1 MKDIKQ
7 IREEQQKIDSQI
19 VEDHEFSMARSELKS
34 IISNAQNLLGKL
46 KGEGDLEAWMQSKI
60 TKAADYLTAVH
71 DNIASGEADIKE
83 DHEEKEIKLDT
94 KDKKIPF
101 TIMLRRRSIRQ
112 FPNNQTVALYYAPS
126 LDRYFSIPFGE
137 KSGNVIAEAKKKDI
151 EAFPGGMKSG
161 MIRSIK
167 AGKVPAEHVDAIRK
181 QYNISDEELGITKP
195 APSVS
200 GKVTGSFAPQ
210 KSYGK
215 VTVTPTVSKPTPAP
229 AAPATPASTANQPY
243 KGRKL
248 TDQEY
253 RKKIRSITKKITAKT
268 ADVKPEEKPDE
279 KKKDAGFLGVGDE
292 FMGHSTFG
300 VTKLGAALGGAAGL
314 AARGG
319 GKAAEVLSRPLRRVI
334 KSKVTSPIAKS
345 SVGQST
351 GKAVGAVKSF
361 FRPIEKSTVKENL
374 YNKINEKRQIK
385 EESILDTIKK
395 TVDPSSPT
403 FLAPVTSSV
412 SGDIPKNVEQKK
424 ETLKKLRQKTVDDR
438 KEIQRKAEAGDVEG
452 AEKYAKENPAVIV
465 PKEVKQS
472 VEKATPEDVT
482 KRMAGAEH
490 VAAAV
495 LAAHPVGRFL
505 GRSALGA
512 AGAGVRLAGKAIK
525 GLAGLAGG
533 DSEDHP
539 LYQQQPQYKFSLK
552 PKVSKAIK
560 APTKIQENVIDQ
572 LKELATKTD
581 LTNNMLIV
589 NEEQI
594 DINSN
599 IAEKVIQVYE
609 ALNDDNKAKFA
620 KMLGES
626 KQSFQKAVNF
636 ALRYKNG

>member
-1 MKDIKQ
+1 MKNIKQ
-7 IREEQQKIDSQI
+7 IREEHQKIDSQI

-137 KSGNVIAEAKKKDI
+137 KSGNVIAEVTRVSQKEYEQYLENIKKAKEKQQKAR
-151 EAFPGGMKSG
+151 EPGET
-161 MIRSIK
+161 SIK
-167 AGKVPAEHVDAIRK
+167 SQHEKEV
-181 QYNISDEELGITKP
+181 
-195 APSVS
+195 
-200 GKVTGSFAPQ
+200 
-210 KSYGK
+210 
-215 VTVTPTVSKPTPAP
+215 
-229 AAPATPASTANQPY
+229 
-243 KGRKL
+243 
-248 TDQEY
+248 
-253 RKKIRSITKKITAKT
+253 AKAT
-268 ADVKPEEKPDE
+268 ADSKIETPDKSEKEKKATADSKIETPDKSEKE
-279 KKKDAGFLGVGDE
+279 KKKDTSFLGVGDE

-609 ALNDDNKAKFA
+609 ALNDENKAKFA

>member
-1 MKDIKQ
+1 MKPGKVKVTFKKKEDEQNRKKARESGENIIKS
-7 IREEQQKIDSQI
+7 QQEK
-19 VEDHEFSMARSELKS
+19 E
-34 IISNAQNLLGKL
+34 
-46 KGEGDLEAWMQSKI
+46 
-60 TKAADYLTAVH
+60 KAA
-71 DNIASGEADIKE
+71 ADSTIETPDKS
-83 DHEEKEIKLDT
+83 EK
-94 KDKKIPF
+94 
-101 TIMLRRRSIRQ
+101 
-112 FPNNQTVALYYAPS
+112 
-126 LDRYFSIPFGE
+126 
-137 KSGNVIAEAKKKDI
+137 
-151 EAFPGGMKSG
+151 
-161 MIRSIK
+161 
-167 AGKVPAEHVDAIRK
+167 
-181 QYNISDEELGITKP
+181 
-195 APSVS
+195 
-200 GKVTGSFAPQ
+200 
-210 KSYGK
+210 
-215 VTVTPTVSKPTPAP
+215 
-229 AAPATPASTANQPY
+229 
-243 KGRKL
+243 
-248 TDQEY
+248 
-253 RKKIRSITKKITAKT
+253 
-268 ADVKPEEKPDE
+268 E
-279 KKKDAGFLGVGDE
+279 KKKDTSFLGVGDE

>member
-1 MKDIKQ
+1 MKNIKQ
-7 IREEQQKIDSQI
+7 IREEHQKIDSQI

-34 IISNAQNLLGKL
+34 IISNAQNLLDKL

-229 AAPATPASTANQPY
+229 AAAPAAPASTANQPY

-279 KKKDAGFLGVGDE
+279 KKKDTSFLGVGDD

-300 VTKLGAALGGAAGL
+300 VTKLGAALGSAAGF
-314 AARGG
+314 AARPV
-319 GKAAEVLSRPLRRVI
+319 A
-334 KSKVTSPIAKS
+334 
-345 SVGQST
+345 
-351 GKAVGAVKSF
+351 KAVKYAASGTGTAKAIKAVS
-361 FRPIEKSTVKENL
+361 PYVKKAFSPL
-374 YNKINEKRQIK
+374 
-385 EESILDTIKK
+385 EEEGILDTIKK

>member
-1 MKDIKQ
+1 MKNIKQ
-7 IREEQQKIDSQI
+7 IREEHQKIDSQI

-34 IISNAQNLLGKL
+34 IISNAQNLLDKL

-151 EAFPGGMKSG
+151 EAFPGGLKSG

-215 VTVTPTVSKPTPAP
+215 VTVTPTVSKPTTTAGVSGKVTGSFAP
-229 AAPATPASTANQPY
+229 EMKPGKVKVTFKKKEDEQN
-243 KGRKL
+243 
-248 TDQEY
+248 
-253 RKKIRSITKKITAKT
+253 RKKARESGENIIKSQQEKEKAA
-268 ADVKPEEKPDE
+268 ADSTIETPDKSEKE
-279 KKKDAGFLGVGDE
+279 KKKDTSFLGVGDE

-300 VTKLGAALGGAAGL
+300 LTKLGAALGGAAGL

-361 FRPIEKSTVKENL
+361 FRPVESSTIKENFYAKL
-374 YNKINEKRQIK
+374 NEQDYTTPDGLPGIVVTKQKPEKK
-385 EESILDTIKK
+385 EEGILDTIKK
-395 TVDPSSPT
+395 TVDPNSPT

-424 ETLKKLRQKTVDDR
+424 ETLKKLRQKKVDDR

-482 KRMAGAEH
+482 KRMAGAEQDRKSTRLNSSH
-490 VAAAV
+490 VRTSRM
-495 LAAHPVGRFL
+495 PS
-505 GRSALGA
+505 SA
-512 AGAGVRLAGKAIK
+512 
-525 GLAGLAGG
+525 
-533 DSEDHP
+533 
-539 LYQQQPQYKFSLK
+539 
-552 PKVSKAIK
+552 
-560 APTKIQENVIDQ
+560 
-572 LKELATKTD
+572 
-581 LTNNMLIV
+581 
-589 NEEQI
+589 
-594 DINSN
+594 
-599 IAEKVIQVYE
+599 
-609 ALNDDNKAKFA
+609 
-620 KMLGES
+620 
-626 KQSFQKAVNF
+626 
-636 ALRYKNG
+636 

>member
-1 MKDIKQ
+1 MKNIKQ
-7 IREEQQKIDSQI
+7 IREEHQKIDSQI

-137 KSGNVIAEAKKKDI
+137 KSGNVIAEVTRVSQKEYEQYLENIKKAKEKQQKAR
-151 EAFPGGMKSG
+151 EPGET
-161 MIRSIK
+161 SIK
-167 AGKVPAEHVDAIRK
+167 SQHEKEV
-181 QYNISDEELGITKP
+181 
-195 APSVS
+195 
-200 GKVTGSFAPQ
+200 
-210 KSYGK
+210 
-215 VTVTPTVSKPTPAP
+215 
-229 AAPATPASTANQPY
+229 
-243 KGRKL
+243 
-248 TDQEY
+248 
-253 RKKIRSITKKITAKT
+253 AKAT
-268 ADVKPEEKPDE
+268 ADSKIETPDKSEKEKKATADSKIETPDKSEKE
-279 KKKDAGFLGVGDE
+279 KKKDTSFLGVGDE